1 MVLRTVYVLRTQGL
15 GMARHDIDKA
25 SVRNKL
31 EPRRDPYWGAPV
43 ERGLYV
49 GFRRLEQGG
58 TWIVRY
64 RTDDGQR
71 FKSLGHV
78 TAQNDYEAAKSEA
91 RRWRRIMD
99 AGVQTDRPLTVA
111 DVCAEY
117 TAAIKAE
124 GRERT
129 ATDARK
135 RFDRIVYDDPIGKI
149 RADKL
154 TQRHLEAWM
163 ARMEA
168 GEMTGRK
175 KGLPSKATFN
185 RNLTSLK
192 AALNRA
198 VSRRE
203 IPHDRAVEWNA
214 IKPHRGADGRRDV
227 YLDKEQRR
235 ALLEAADD
243 DLRDLLTCVALT
255 GCRPG
260 DPAAML
266 RRDYD
271 ARTGSVTFRT
281 KTGERTIP
289 VSPAAKKLFDRLA
302 KGKLPLANLFSNGG
316 KPWTP
321 QAWAPLVKAAAARA
335 ELPPDTVAYSLR
347 HAWITDAILGG
358 MDPVT
363 VARLTGTSLEMISK
377 TYGHL
382 VEGAARDK
390 LAKLDFV

>member
-1 MVLRTVYVLRTQGL
+1 V
-15 GMARHDIDKA
+15 ARYDIDKA
-25 SVRNKL
+25 GVRNKL
-31 EPRRDPYWGAPV
+31 EPRREPYWGAPV

-49 GFRRLEQGG
+49 GFRRLDMGG
-58 TWIVRY
+58 NWIARY
-64 RTDDGQR
+64 RTDEGKQVYQ
-71 FKSLGHV
+71 SLGPV
-78 TAQNDYEAAKSEA
+78 SPENDYEAAKREA
-91 RRWRRIMD
+91 RRWRRTVE
-99 AGVQTDRPLTVA
+99 AGVKSDRPVTVA
-111 DVCAEY
+111 DVCRDY
-117 TAAIKAE
+117 TDALKAE
-124 GRERT
+124 GRERS
-129 ATDARK
+129 AVDARK
-135 RFDRIVYDDPIGKI
+135 RFDRIVYDDAIGKI

-163 ARMEA
+163 TRMEA

-203 IPHDRAVEWNA
+203 ISHDRAVEWSA
-214 IKPHRGADGRRDV
+214 IKPHRDADGRREV
-227 YLDKEQRR
+227 YLEKTQRR
-235 ALLEAADD
+235 ALLEATDG
-243 DLRDLLTCVALT
+243 DLRDLLTCIALT

-266 RRDYD
+266 RKDYD

-281 KTGERTIP
+281 KTGGRTVPI
-289 VSPAAKKLFDRLA
+289 SATAKALFDRVA
-302 KGKLPLANLFSNGG
+302 KGKLPAAQMFTNGG

-321 QAWAPLVKAAAARA
+321 QDWAPLVKAAAAKA
-335 ELPPDTVAYSLR
+335 NLPDNVVAYTLR
-347 HAWITDAILGG
+347 HCWITDAILGG
-358 MDPVT
+358 MDLLT
-363 VARLTGTSLEMISK
+363 VAKLTGTSLEMISK

-382 VEGAARDK
+382 VQGAARDK

>member
-1 MVLRTVYVLRTQGL
+1 
-15 GMARHDIDKA
+15 MARFAIDKA
-25 SVRNKL
+25 TIRNGL
-31 EPRRDPYWGAPV
+31 EPRREPYWGAPV

-58 TWIVRY
+58 NWIARY
-64 RTDDGQR
+64 RGEDGRQSYQ
-71 FKSLGHV
+71 SLGPV
-78 TAQNDYEAAKSEA
+78 TQANDYEAAKVAA
-91 RRWRRIMD
+91 RRWQRSLE
-99 AGVQTDRPLTVA
+99 AGVQTDRIVTVA
-111 DVCAEY
+111 DVCRDY
-117 TAAIKAE
+117 TAALAAE
-124 GRERT
+124 GRERA
-129 ATDARK
+129 ATDSSK
-135 RFDRIVYDDPIGKI
+135 RFDRIVYADPIGKL

-154 TQRHLEAWM
+154 TQRHLEGWM

-185 RNLTSLK
+185 RNLTTLK

-214 IKPHRGADGRRDV
+214 IKPHKDADGRRDV
-227 YLDKEQRR
+227 YLERDQRR
-235 ALLEAADD
+235 ALLEAAEP
-243 DLRDLLTCVALT
+243 DLRDLLSCIVLT

-266 RRDYD
+266 RKDYD

-281 KTGERTIP
+281 KTGARTIP
-289 VSPAAKKLFDRLA
+289 VSPAAKSLFDRLA
-302 KGKLPLANLFSNGG
+302 KGKLPAAPMFTDGG
-316 KPWTP
+316 SPWTA
-321 QAWAPLVKAAAARA
+321 QAWAPKVKAAVAKAK
-335 ELPPDTVAYSLR
+335 LPPETVAYTLR
-347 HAWITDAILGG
+347 HCWITDAIVGG

-382 VEGAARDK
+382 VQGAARET
-390 LAKLDFV
+390 LARIEFV